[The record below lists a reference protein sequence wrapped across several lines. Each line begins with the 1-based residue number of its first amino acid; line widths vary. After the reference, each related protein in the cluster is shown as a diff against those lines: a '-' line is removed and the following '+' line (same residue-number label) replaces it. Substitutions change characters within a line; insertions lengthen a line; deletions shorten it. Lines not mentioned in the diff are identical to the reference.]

1 MGGRS
6 LGGQSLTVS
15 GRTLTVDGF
24 TLTVKRAPPAC
35 RVALL
40 VDRSSCNPGRAQ
52 TTGVKLLVRRV

>member
-24 TLTVKRAPPAC
+24 TLTVKRAPSGLPSGA
-35 RVALL
+35 
-40 VDRSSCNPGRAQ
+40 SC
-52 TTGVKLLVRRV
+52 